1 MKKIILVALVAI
13 MASCNGI
20 IGDGY
25 KISGEI
31 KGLINGTNVYLD
43 REDEKLG
50 VVTVDTVKVE
60 NGKFTFEGKAKEP
73 EMHSIRFDNPQSGF
87 AVVVERGNIK
97 VIGVKDSI
105 PNSKLSGTDNNDE
118 LQSFNTNAYKMQ
130 KKMMA
135 FEKENMAIIQKAQQT
150 NDTVA
155 INKLKKQFEILQNE
169 FTEQNYKY
177 IETHP
182 KSFLSVLIIKG
193 MLREFEP
200 KFDKIKKFYDGLDED
215 IKKLKPGRFIK
226 NKLDGLD
233 SVAVGKKAPDFSAPN
248 PDGKMVS
255 LKESLGKVTIIDFW
269 ASWCQPC
276 RKKSP
281 EFLALYNEF
290 HDKGL
295 NFIGVA
301 LEKKGERVQWKEA
314 IEKDKLS
321 WIHVSNLQYWQDPI
335 ALKYS
340 VEGIP
345 STFLL
350 DKNGVIVAKNLDMI
364 QLKAKVAELL
374 AK

>member
-1 MKKIILVALVAI
+1 MKKITLVAIVAI

-31 KGLINGTNVYLD
+31 KGLTNGTNVYLD

-50 VVTVDTVKVE
+50 IVTVDTVKVLG
-60 NGKFTFEGKAKEP
+60 GKFSFKGKAKEP
-73 EMHSIRFDNPQSGF
+73 EMHSIRFDNPQTGF
-87 AVVVERGNIK
+87 AIVVESGNIK
-97 VIGVKDSI
+97 VTGVKDSI
-105 PNSKLSGTDNNDE
+105 PNAKLTGTDNNDE
-118 LQSFNTNAYKMQ
+118 LQSFNKNAQKMQ
-130 KKMMA
+130 KKMIN
-135 FEKENMAIIQKAQQT
+135 FEKENMATIQKAQQT

-155 INKLKKQFEILQNE
+155 INKLKKQYEVIQKE
-169 FTEQNYKY
+169 FTAETYKY
-177 IETHP
+177 VETHP

-193 MLREFEP
+193 MLRDFEP
-200 KFDKIKKFYDGLDED
+200 NFDKIKKYYDGLDESV
-215 IKKLKPGRFIK
+215 KKLKPGRVIRT
-226 NKLDGLD
+226 KLDGLD
-233 SVAVGKKAPDFSAPN
+233 AVAVGKKAPDFSAPN
-248 PDGKMVS
+248 PDGKMIS

-290 HDKGL
+290 HNKGL

-301 LEKKGERVQWKEA
+301 LEQKGQRVQWKEA
-314 IEKDKLS
+314 IAKDKLP
-321 WIHVSNLQYWQDPI
+321 WVHVSNLQYWQDPI

-350 DKNGVIVAKNLDMI
+350 DKNGIIVAKNLDMV
-364 QLKAKVAELL
+364 QLKAKVSELL